1 MRSTASWLHHHEEQ
15 LASNNHQQLVGL
27 QVSGAPLVSELLLLC
42 CVLSVCIFLGAQVS
56 ALVSRC
62 FRALSFDL
70 EDVKGRLL
78 LTNSDQSL
86 LQSSST
92 TSKHDGVVFRYQEL
106 QKATQGFDKKCLIGE
121 GGFAKVYKAV
131 LPDSTVVAVKRLEGR
146 GHASDR
152 EFKAELDTLAKSR
165 HPNLVTFL
173 GYCRTRQCNLLVY
186 EYFENG
192 SLDKILRDRSGSRDV
207 HLDWPARLKIAH
219 GAAQGLAYLHSQQP
233 RIIHRDIKT
242 SNILL
247 SDKLEAR
254 VCDFGL
260 ARFIDASKSHL
271 TTHLAGTRAHIAPE
285 YQSDL
290 RLTVKCDVYSF
301 GIVLLQLLTGKDPS
315 RRKFDLISWV
325 KARQAKGQELEV
337 FDPRIRSSRHKES
350 MVRVL
355 KIALQCIET
364 APNRRPTMDEV
375 VENLS
380 NLYNCTTGS
389 SSSSSLRD
397 KRSRAASSSDLVADE
412 ESQIEEEDDEM
423 QIQSF

>member
-1 MRSTASWLHHHEEQ
+1 MCNSITDVQEANTNYSH
-15 LASNNHQQLVGL
+15 
-27 QVSGAPLVSELLLLC
+27 SE
-42 CVLSVCIFLGAQVS
+42 
-56 ALVSRC
+56 SRKL
-62 FRALSFDL
+62 F
-70 EDVKGRLL
+70 
-78 LTNSDQSL
+78 
-86 LQSSST
+86 
-92 TSKHDGVVFRYQEL
+92 
-106 QKATQGFDKKCLIGE
+106 CLIVFKNLKQMIKELGMN
-121 GGFAKVYKAV
+121 FFSYQVYKAV

-380 NLYNCTTGS
+380 NLYNCTAG

-397 KRSRAASSSDLVADE
+397 KRSRAASSGDLVADE

>member
-1 MRSTASWLHHHEEQ
+1 
-15 LASNNHQQLVGL
+15 
-27 QVSGAPLVSELLLLC
+27 
-42 CVLSVCIFLGAQVS
+42 
-56 ALVSRC
+56 
-62 FRALSFDL
+62 
-70 EDVKGRLL
+70 
-78 LTNSDQSL
+78 
-86 LQSSST
+86 
-92 TSKHDGVVFRYQEL
+92 
-106 QKATQGFDKKCLIGE
+106 
-121 GGFAKVYKAV
+121 
-131 LPDSTVVAVKRLEGR
+131 
-146 GHASDR
+146 
-152 EFKAELDTLAKSR
+152 
-165 HPNLVTFL
+165 
-173 GYCRTRQCNLLVY
+173 
-186 EYFENG
+186 
-192 SLDKILRDRSGSRDV
+192 
-207 HLDWPARLKIAH
+207 
-219 GAAQGLAYLHSQQP
+219 
-233 RIIHRDIKT
+233 
-242 SNILL
+242 
-247 SDKLEAR
+247 
-254 VCDFGL
+254 
-260 ARFIDASKSHL
+260 L

-380 NLYNCTTGS
+380 NLYNCTAG